1 MFLILAAL
9 TAPAYL
15 LLDHAGLV
23 PLSMRDR
30 PWPFVLLALL
40 FPVLALRRR
49 PRSRP
54 LPLMVAIVSTCAV
67 GWAAQARYRL
77 PPSTEKTEL
86 PAISL
91 PDEEGHATSLKG
103 DRPLLLVWFR
113 GSWCPYCRKQLA
125 EIASEARRYDGVR
138 VLAVAPDPPEPL
150 FKMRRE
156 LSLPFSLVSDPERK
170 LVNKC
175 ELAHCVAIL
184 DAGGLVRWQA
194 ISGNWERNLPAR
206 ALLQAAYRAR

>member
-9 TAPAYL
+9 SAPAYL
-15 LLDHAGLV
+15 LLDWIGLV
-23 PLSMRDR
+23 PISMRDR
-30 PWPFVLLALL
+30 PWPFVLLAILL
-40 FPVLALRRR
+40 PVMALRRR

-54 LPLMVAIVSTCAV
+54 LPLVVAILSTCAI

-77 PPSTEKTEL
+77 PPSTERSQL
-86 PAISL
+86 PKISL
-91 PDEEGHATSLKG
+91 PDQSGHPTSLAG
-103 DRPLLLVWFR
+103 DRPVLLVWFR

-125 EIASEARRYDGVR
+125 EIAAEARRYDGVR

-150 FKMRRE
+150 LKMQKE
-156 LSLPFSLVSDPERK
+156 LSLPFSLLSDPDRK
-170 LVNKC
+170 LVDRC

-184 DAGGLVRWQA
+184 DASGVVRWEA

-206 ALLQAAYRAR
+206 ALLQATYRAR